1 VFGWLESVF
10 QFLRSLLEPVFY
22 WLGPWLGPVQDWLRH
37 DGGLILPQI
46 QLAIFGLGILLTDFW
61 VEKDQKYFN
70 GVVALAG
77 VAFSGY
83 SLWNLREQ
91 EATGFAGTILVDHFF
106 VFFGFLF
113 LAATALVILLSMRYM
128 EIEAEH
134 HGEYYALMLFATIGM
149 MFMASGV
156 DLVVLFLGLETMA
169 LSFYV
174 LAGFLRHNKKSNEGA
189 LKYMLLGAFSSGL
202 LAYGFSLLYGLSG
215 STQLPAIFRAVDG
228 IKGSNVLLTFALVTV
243 LAGMLFKVAAVPF
256 HQWAPDTYEG
266 APTSITAYL
275 STASKAASFAMFL
288 RIILTVFWPVHA
300 DWGVMLAGVA
310 IATMT
315 WGNFAALTQSNLKR
329 LLAYSSIA
337 HAGYILLGLVAY
349 AANPSSHTGLRGIAF
364 YLLAYVF
371 MNTGAFAIIIVL
383 RRKGLI
389 GDEIEDVQGLYYR
402 NPAAAVLLLLFMLS
416 LAGLPPTAGFLGKY
430 FIFLALIEA
439 KRYTLAVLAVLY
451 VVPALYY
458 YFRIV
463 SAAWMRDSNDPVAPV
478 VSAGQA
484 LALAA
489 AAFVTLAAGVYPEP
503 FIRLASYSLFFLR

>member
-1 VFGWLESVF
+1 VFGWLE
-10 QFLRSLLEPVFY
+10 PVRA
-22 WLGPWLGPVQDWLRH
+22 WLAG
-37 DGGLILPQI
+37 DGALILPQI
-46 QLAIFGLGILLTDFW
+46 QLAIFALGILLTDFW
-61 VEKDQKYFN
+61 LEEDQKAWN
-70 GVVALAG
+70 GWTALAG
-77 VAFSGY
+77 VGFSAY
-83 SLWNLREQ
+83 SLVKLYDALQRAKQ
-91 EATGFAGTILVDHFF
+91 ETGDAAIAGFNGTILVDPFF

-113 LAATALVILLSMRYM
+113 LAATALVILLSMRYL
-128 EIEAEH
+128 EIEGEH
-134 HGEYYALMLFATIGM
+134 HGEYYALLLFAAIGM
-149 MFMASGV
+149 MFMASGI

-169 LSFYV
+169 ITFYI

-202 LAYGFSLLYGLSG
+202 LAYGFSLLYGMSG
-215 STQLPAIFRAVDG
+215 STQLPAILRGVAQAEAG
-228 IKGSNVLLTFALVTV
+228 NVLVTFSLVTV

-275 STASKAASFAMFL
+275 STASKAASFAMLL
-288 RIILTVFWPVHA
+288 RILLTVFWPVRM
-300 DWGVMLAGVA
+300 DWGAMLAGVA

-329 LLAYSSIA
+329 MLAYSSIA

-349 AANPSSHTGLRGIAF
+349 AANPASQTGLRGIAF
-364 YLLAYVF
+364 YLLSYIF
-371 MNTGAFAIIIVL
+371 MNTGAFAIIIML

-402 NPAAAVLLLLFMLS
+402 NPAAAVALLLFMLS

-439 KRYTLAVLAVLY
+439 KYYTLAVLAVLY

-463 SAAWMRDSNDPVAPV
+463 SSAWMRDSNDPLAPV
-478 VSAGQA
+478 FSWAQA
-484 LALAA
+484 LAVAA
-489 AAFVTLAAGVYPEP
+489 AALVTLVAGIYPEP
-503 FIRLASYSLFFLR
+503 FIRIASYSLFYLGR